1 MARKIRQY
9 RETIEAEL
17 EEVKRKLERIWH
29 FIESIDLDMADD
41 VVDIL
46 EYRHRREQ
54 LEVAA
59 EKSRAVL
66 AQTRELLD
74 SAAVSAVVTQNMCEL
89 FKTSERTETQP
100 FVRSSVKEVLV
111 RPRRGDTCLYVSHA
125 RRSSHM
131 GQGCHRTRYG
141 RRNSQCVGFG
151 GGPSESRPSR
161 PSI

>member
-89 FKTSERTETQP
+89 FKTSERT
-100 FVRSSVKEVLV
+100 
-111 RPRRGDTCLYVSHA
+111 
-125 RRSSHM
+125 
-131 GQGCHRTRYG
+131 
-141 RRNSQCVGFG
+141 
-151 GGPSESRPSR
+151 
-161 PSI
+161 